1 MFIAKKRLRFLL
13 LSSLAAFSASLLTDG
28 DRDAAWAWRAP
39 PPAYWSGPHYRV
51 LPREHRILRRGRDLF
66 YFTGGRFYRRGYG
79 GFSLVAPPFGL
90 IVPVLPLGFVTLM
103 VAGITYY
110 ELNGIYYRQAPE
122 GYVVVEP
129 PSTEETAPVT
139 PATAEKGQQV
149 IVQTEI
155 LNVRIGPDPD
165 QDVVSQV
172 RRGTVLM
179 VIGSVPG
186 WYYVKLN
193 NGERG
198 WVMKQF
204 VAPIRPVV
212 PQG

>member
-1 MFIAKKRLRFLL
+1 MFIAKKRLRPLL
-13 LSSLAAFSASLLTDG
+13 LSSLAAFAVSLLTDG

-39 PPAYWSGPHYRV
+39 PPAYWSGPRYRI
-51 LPREHRILRRGRDLF
+51 LPREHRMLWHGRDSF
-66 YFTGGRFYRRGYG
+66 YFTRGRFYRRGPG
-79 GFSLVAPPFGL
+79 GFTIIAPPFGL
-90 IVPVLPLGFVTLM
+90 IVPILPLGFVTLM

-129 PSTEETAPVT
+129 PATGEIA
-139 PATAEKGQQV
+139 PATPSNAQKGQQV
-149 IVQTEI
+149 AVQTDI
-155 LNVRIGPDPD
+155 LNIRIGPDPD
-165 QDVVSQV
+165 QDIVTQV
-172 RRGTVLM
+172 TRGTVLT
-179 VIGSVPG
+179 VIGNVPG

-204 VAPIRPVV
+204 VSPVKPIV

>member
-1 MFIAKKRLRFLL
+1 
-13 LSSLAAFSASLLTDG
+13 
-28 DRDAAWAWRAP
+28 
-39 PPAYWSGPHYRV
+39 
-51 LPREHRILRRGRDLF
+51 
-66 YFTGGRFYRRGYG
+66 
-79 GFSLVAPPFGL
+79 
-90 IVPVLPLGFVTLM
+90 M

-110 ELNGIYYRQAPE
+110 ELNGIYYRQVPE

-129 PSTEETAPVT
+129 PSTEETAHVT

-172 RRGTVLM
+172 RRGTVVM

-204 VAPIRPVV
+204 VTPVTTV